1 MQEVLEDWLRLNSLF
16 PIKILGS
23 SCNLP
28 NYENEL
34 HSFANLKNVNGYL
47 IWESTRQ

>member
-16 PIKILGS
+16 PIKLLGS

-28 NYENEL
+28 IYENEL
-34 HSFANLKNVNGYL
+34 HLFANLKNVNGYL